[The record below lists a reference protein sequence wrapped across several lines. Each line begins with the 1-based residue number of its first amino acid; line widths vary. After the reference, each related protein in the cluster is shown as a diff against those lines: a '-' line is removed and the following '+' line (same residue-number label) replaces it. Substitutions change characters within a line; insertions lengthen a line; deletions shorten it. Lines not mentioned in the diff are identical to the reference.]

1 MHARSTFKESKG
13 SARNVKTLTAFFVRV
28 VTLPLKKEVWDF
40 WVCLSPLQWL
50 GYKKTHR
57 SGGWRLK
64 EIMHANPLQNSLT
77 FIN

>member
-13 SARNVKTLTAFFVRV
+13 TARNVKTLTAFFVRV
-28 VTLPLKKEVWDF
+28 VTLPLKKEVCDF

-50 GYKKTHR
+50 GYKKYSQIR
-57 SGGWRLK
+57 RLAPQRNNACK
-64 EIMHANPLQNSLT
+64 SLQNSLT